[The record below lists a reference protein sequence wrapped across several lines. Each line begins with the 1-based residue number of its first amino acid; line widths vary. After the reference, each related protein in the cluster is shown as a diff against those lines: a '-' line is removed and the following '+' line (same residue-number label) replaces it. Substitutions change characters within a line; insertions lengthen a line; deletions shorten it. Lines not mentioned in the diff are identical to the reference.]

1 MWLNVIEIL
10 LNDFNQDVIAL
21 DWNYFNR
28 FQSQSIKIN
37 HCSNF
42 PTRSLLWQLVFTVV
56 KYGPLL
62 LWHMIPQKSPP
73 HMSFILAFWKDS
85 WVSRKALILT
95 ACSAKQ
101 VRCPSF
107 SIGSDASYVSGTVY
121 SLQTILFL
129 RKLCRLTSLLQI
141 ETILDISGSARTPR
155 FPCVPEIFECHT
167 ISRVYQ
173 FETVWT
179 HSARK

>member
-1 MWLNVIEIL
+1 LSVWATSSLTY
-10 LNDFNQDVIAL
+10 D
-21 DWNYFNR
+21 
-28 FQSQSIKIN
+28 SSKI
-37 HCSNF
+37 
-42 PTRSLLWQLVFTVV
+42 T
-56 KYGPLL
+56 
-62 LWHMIPQKSPP
+62 P
-73 HMSFILAFWKDS
+73 HMSFILASWKDS
-85 WVSRKALILT
+85 WVSRKVLILT

-107 SIGSDASYVSGTVY
+107 SIGSDAPYDSGTVY

-173 FETVWT
+173 SKTVRAP
-179 HSARK
+179 SARTYHRELERAWQFDTTW